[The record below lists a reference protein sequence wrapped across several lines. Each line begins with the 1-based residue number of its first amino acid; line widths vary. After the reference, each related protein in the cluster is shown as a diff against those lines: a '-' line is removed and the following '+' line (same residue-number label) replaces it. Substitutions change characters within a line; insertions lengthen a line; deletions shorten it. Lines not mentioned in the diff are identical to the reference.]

1 MANLDRYGGAEAYAR
16 HDVERSA
23 ERDDQLRSGA
33 CGRCAHAFA
42 DTVECESCD
51 GQTRICVCLL
61 DPSDPWLT
69 AADESPAD
77 IGCEDYEEGQ
87 A

>member
-16 HDVERSA
+16 YDSERADVENSRLGRA
-23 ERDDQLRSGA
+23 T
-33 CGRCAHAFA
+33 CMRCAHAFA

-69 AADESPAD
+69 AADGSPAD
-77 IGCEDYEEGQ
+77 IGCEDYEEMS
-87 A
+87 

>member
-42 DTVECESCD
+42 DTVECESCS

-69 AADESPAD
+69 EPDESPAD
-77 IGCEDYEEGQ
+77 IGCEDYEESQ
-87 A
+87 V

>member
-42 DTVECESCD
+42 DTVEC
-51 GQTRICVCLL
+51 
-61 DPSDPWLT
+61 
-69 AADESPAD
+69 
-77 IGCEDYEEGQ
+77 
-87 A
+87 